1 VGCDEGIHG
10 DSGDKNEGKQKETL
24 DNDGR
29 RGRGRGRGRLV
40 INPRSKAD

>member
-29 RGRGRGRGRLV
+29 RGRGRLV